1 MTKILENNKAMAEAT
16 KAMIA
21 DHSKAE
27 DAKTQYATSA
37 MSSLIYM
44 IAFLLDFGASNNKAT
59 KAYEAALEAEDV
71 IVTNDK
77 ASGYVASYKRQRPIA
92 KHAKV
97 KALVKDATTIDGIQ
111 NALTEA
117 GMTSIGKLQAL
128 TAPPL
133 AKLTVKARSAVDA
146 MMATSEVQTLIAGL
160 DEDQQ
165 SAFERSIEN
174 SCRNVDAALKNA
186 THAETMANT
195 VASKAKRELAA
206 KMASEK
212 QTAVAS

>member
-1 MTKILENNKAMAEAT
+1 MTKILQNNKAMAEAT
-16 KAMIA
+16 KAMLA

-92 KHAKV
+92 KHPKV
-97 KALVKDATTIDGIQ
+97 KALVQEATSLDGIQ
-111 NALTEA
+111 KALTEA

-133 AKLTVKARSAVDA
+133 AKLTVKARAAVDA
-146 MMATSEVQTLIAGL
+146 MLATSEVQTLIAGL
-160 DEDQQ
+160 DEDAQ
-165 SAFERSIEN
+165 SAFKRSLEQ
-174 SCRNVDAALKNA
+174 SCRNVDTAI
-186 THAETMANT
+186 ES
-195 VASKAKRELAA
+195 ASKAEIKANLKA

-212 QTAVAS
+212 QTAIAS

>member
-1 MTKILENNKAMAEAT
+1 
-16 KAMIA
+16 
-21 DHSKAE
+21 
-27 DAKTQYATSA
+27 
-37 MSSLIYM
+37 
-44 IAFLLDFGASNNKAT
+44 
-59 KAYEAALEAEDV
+59 
-71 IVTNDK
+71 
-77 ASGYVASYKRQRPIA
+77 
-92 KHAKV
+92 
-97 KALVKDATTIDGIQ
+97 
-111 NALTEA
+111 
-117 GMTSIGKLQAL
+117 
-128 TAPPL
+128 
-133 AKLTVKARSAVDA
+133 